1 MSEAATWFA
10 MYFTQVREILQQPGH
25 HAGLDQLTTLMR
37 DIRAQGKKIIF
48 AGNGASAATA
58 SHCALDLT
66 THAGIR
72 SICCHDA
79 ALLTCLANDYG
90 FDQLFARALQYYADP
105 GDLVVLIS
113 ASGRS
118 QNLLQAASYAVQHE
132 LSLATLTGFHGNN
145 PLAEMGAVN
154 LAVPSKAYNII
165 EGIHQLWLLAIC
177 DRLIGR
183 TEYLPATM

>member
-1 MSEAATWFA
+1 MPDATKWFSV
-10 MYFTQVREILQQPGH
+10 YFAQVQDILQQTAH
-25 HAGLDQLTTLMR
+25 HAGLDRLTALMR
-37 DIRAQGKKIIF
+37 DVRTQGKTIIF

-72 SICCHDA
+72 SLCCHDA

-90 FDQLFARALQYYADP
+90 FDQLFARTLQYYANP

-118 QNLLQAASYAVQHE
+118 QNLLQAASHAVQHG
-132 LSLATLTGFHGNN
+132 LTLATLTGFHGDN
-145 PLAEMGAVN
+145 PLAKMGVVN
-154 LAVPSKAYNII
+154 LTVPSKAYNII
-165 EGIHQLWLLAIC
+165 ESIHQLWLLAIC